1 MRIGPCGCNRGIA
14 CRFYGAQG
22 RWVVNWAI
30 GPAWVAREQTEF
42 PRVWIDE
49 QRDMRSRSRREI
61 VLAGAALLAA
71 PAVLQAAPTRLRI
84 GHGLPPTHPVH
95 PSMQYFADI
104 VRDRT
109 AGALEIAIFPDGQ
122 IGQEVNL
129 LAQVQAG
136 KLDFAKVS
144 ASVLERTASAYRVF
158 SLPFVFRDHDHWVR
172 VTTNTVGESILASTA
187 SIGLVGLTYYDA
199 GARSFYARKP
209 IDHPDDLKGLKIRI
223 QPSPT
228 MVRLM
233 RLFGAQ
239 GVEMAWDQVYTA
251 LRLGLVDGAEN
262 NVSALVVG
270 RHGEVVTHY
279 SKNEH
284 TMVPDVFLIS
294 AQRWQS
300 LTPTHQTIM
309 REAAFASF
317 KRMNELWSAFEAEN
331 RTTGERMGV
340 TFTQPDKKPFAE
352 RAAALAADFANDRPL
367 TDLMRRIADS

>member
-1 MRIGPCGCNRGIA
+1 MK
-14 CRFYGAQG
+14 
-22 RWVVNWAI
+22 
-30 GPAWVAREQTEF
+30 
-42 PRVWIDE
+42 
-49 QRDMRSRSRREI
+49 SRSRREI
-61 VLAGAALLAA
+61 VLAGVALLAA
-71 PAVLQAAPTRLRI
+71 PAVLRAAPTRLRI
-84 GHGLPPTHPVH
+84 GHALPPTHPVH
-95 PSMQYFADI
+95 PSMQHFADI

-136 KLDFAKVS
+136 KLDFVKVS

-172 VTTNTVGESILASTA
+172 VTTNTVGESILASTT

-228 MVRLM
+228 MARLM

-300 LTPTHQTIM
+300 LTPAHQAIM
-309 REAAFASF
+309 REAALASF
-317 KRMNELWSAFEAEN
+317 QRMNELWSAFEAEN
-331 RTTGERMGV
+331 RTTAERMGV
-340 TFTQPDKKPFAE
+340 IFTQPDKKAFTE
-352 RAAALAADFANDRPL
+352 RAAALVADFANDRPL